1 MFLVAVTGGIATGKS
16 TVTQVF
22 RDNGVPV
29 IDADIIARSVVEPG
43 KPAWQKIKMVFGDG
57 VLKEGGEI
65 DREALGRLI
74 FNSAEKRKIL
84 NEITHPEI
92 HRIMYKQIIKYFFL
106 GHPFVVLDL
115 PLLFETG
122 VMLQFIHKIITV
134 TCEEDMQ
141 LTRLMDRNRFS
152 EEDAKKRIA
161 AQMPLQQKCE
171 KSHFVIENSGSI
183 RDTQAETLKILE
195 MLQES
200 NHHWKLRGI
209 LLTTAAILFSGIAW
223 FLHHRYKIF
232 SLPQIQ

>member
-1 MFLVAVTGGIATGKS
+1 MIRLWA
-16 TVTQVF
+16 
-22 RDNGVPV
+22 GVNFV
-29 IDADIIARSVVEPG
+29 VVEPG

-65 DREALGRLI
+65 DREALGRMI

-134 TCEEDMQ
+134 TWLDG
-141 LTRLMDRNRFS
+141 
-152 EEDAKKRIA
+152 I
-161 AQMPLQQKCE
+161 
-171 KSHFVIENSGSI
+171 
-183 RDTQAETLKILE
+183 
-195 MLQES
+195 
-200 NHHWKLRGI
+200 LRGCVSSF
-209 LLTTAAILFSGIAW
+209 LGI
-223 FLHHRYKIF
+223 
-232 SLPQIQ
+232 